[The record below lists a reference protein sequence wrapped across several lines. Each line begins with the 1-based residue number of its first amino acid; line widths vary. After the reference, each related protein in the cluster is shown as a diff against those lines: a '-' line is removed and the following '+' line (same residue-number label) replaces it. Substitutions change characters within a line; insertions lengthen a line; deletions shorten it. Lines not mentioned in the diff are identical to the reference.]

1 MTLHEYLAAS
11 ERDILSL
18 DLLILANKFF
28 CRGVEV
34 ILVNMP
40 SVLDRGYS
48 ISNVIVCDVL
58 GAECTSRLGGCWGFN
73 ASRYNEYETSRS

>member
-11 ERDILSL
+11 ERGILSL

-34 ILVNMP
+34 ISVNMS
-40 SVLDRGYS
+40 SVLDRGYNTVTLS
-48 ISNVIVCDVL
+48 C
-58 GAECTSRLGGCWGFN
+58 ATC
-73 ASRYNEYETSRS
+73 